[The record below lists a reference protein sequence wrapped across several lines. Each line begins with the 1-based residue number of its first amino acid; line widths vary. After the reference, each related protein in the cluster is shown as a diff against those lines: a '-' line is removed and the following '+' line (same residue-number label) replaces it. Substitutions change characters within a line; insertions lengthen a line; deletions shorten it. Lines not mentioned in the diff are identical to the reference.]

1 MALEAAAVLCGKSP
15 TLCGHPAR
23 IRRTQKAFRAAKI
36 PPNDCSDSTAALY
49 HKENVMTDASK
60 TSKLAIAS
68 LVMSCLTFPL
78 GPFGFIPGI
87 VCGHAALSEIK
98 SDPMLRGHALAIAG
112 LLIGYMFL
120 SLMVILVVIG
130 RIPLG
135 G

>member
-1 MALEAAAVLCGKSP
+1 MQSKCPTKQCSGLANKPVDFGKP
-15 TLCGHPAR
+15 FP
-23 IRRTQKAFRAAKI
+23 RAA
-36 PPNDCSDSTAALY
+36 DCDRSDSTAALY